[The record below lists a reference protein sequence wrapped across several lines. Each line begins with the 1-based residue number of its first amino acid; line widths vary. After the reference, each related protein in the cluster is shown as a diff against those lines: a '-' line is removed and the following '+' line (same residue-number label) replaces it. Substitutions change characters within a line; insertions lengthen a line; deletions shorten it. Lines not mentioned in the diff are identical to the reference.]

1 MATQK
6 NEANSPNDQFL
17 DSVIWDDMDN
27 PIKRTVQS
35 LYHATACKYIYLV
48 LLVMNF
54 GLGIW
59 VIIDFVL
66 NKFPGT
72 VFYVFE
78 FVINI
83 ILLADVLF
91 RMWLNGWHRFWRS
104 LSNIFEF
111 CIVIV
116 CLILSIITIARW
128 FLYNFR

>member
-6 NEANSPNDQFL
+6 DGGNSSNDQFI
-17 DSVIWDDMDN
+17 DSVIWEDMDN

-35 LYHATACKYIYLV
+35 LYHAISCKYIYLV
-48 LLVMNF
+48 ILVMNF

-66 NKFPGT
+66 NTFPGT
-72 VFYVFE
+72 AFYVFE

-83 ILLADVLF
+83 ILLVDVCL

-116 CLILSIITIARW
+116 CLILSIITIARL